1 MRRVGR
7 GYYSVGLSVIAE
19 PPYDEVEDIQIVEQY
34 ARNLERDIRESPW
47 DWLWLQKKWKIKRG
61 TVSAEPA
68 TKPAAAP

>member
-7 GYYSVGLSVIAE
+7 GNYSVRLSVIAE
-19 PPYDEVEDIQIVEQY
+19 PPYDEVEDVQIVEQY

-47 DWLWLQKKWKIKRG
+47 DWLWLQKKWKIKRSAA
-61 TVSAEPA
+61 SAEPM